1 MNDYYYKIIRSFI
14 KLKDMQILN
23 NMDTWILC
31 KKKFYK
37 NKFLNI
43 NILIHM
49 GCPCF
54 RYCVCKILSKDDFIE
69 FYEFN
74 FSKIT

>member
-14 KLKDMQILN
+14 KLKDMKILN
-23 NMDTWILC
+23 KMDMWILC

-43 NILIHM
+43 HILIHM
-49 GCPCF
+49 GSPCF
-54 RYCVCKILSKDDFIE
+54 RYCICKILSKEDCIE
-69 FYEFN
+69 FYESN